1 MLVIY
6 DGTTFI
12 KFATDFVWPRQCL
25 WFSWPFCQLNSQFK
39 KNAGAYVK
47 NGGSKDYILSK
58 YRNLTPVQQYLLR
71 QDQKKVEE
79 AQSKQKDP
87 YAALKGL

>member
-1 MLVIY
+1 LTEDPKQIQENY
-6 DGTTFI
+6 SSLEKT
-12 KFATDFVWPRQCL
+12 
-25 WFSWPFCQLNSQFK
+25 LNAQFK
-39 KNAGAYVK
+39 RNAGAYVK

-58 YRNLTPVQQYLLR
+58 YRNLTPVQNYLLR
-71 QDQKKVEE
+71 QDQRKVEE

>member
-1 MLVIY
+1 MLV
-6 DGTTFI
+6 
-12 KFATDFVWPRQCL
+12 L
-25 WFSWPFCQLNSQFK
+25 ML
-39 KNAGAYVK
+39 K

-79 AQSKQKDP
+79 TQSKQKDP

>member
-1 MLVIY
+1 MILNKLRKNYSAIE
-6 DGTTFI
+6 
-12 KFATDFVWPRQCL
+12 KE
-25 WFSWPFCQLNSQFK
+25 LNSQFK